1 MMMGLHFMKDVPFR
15 VVYIHALIRDQRGQK
30 MSKSKGNVIDPLELI
45 DEYGADA
52 LRFTMAAM
60 AAQGRDVKVDP
71 QRIEGYRN
79 FTTKLWNASRFAEL
93 NGCVTVAGFDPSANK
108 ETLNRWIAHE
118 IQKASREV
126 TEAIEAYK
134 FNDAANALYR
144 FIWNIYCD
152 WYLELVKPILGGPD
166 GPAKV
171 ETRAMVAWVRDEIFK
186 MLHPFMPFITEEL
199 WRVTAEQGPPR
210 DSLLALAPWPTHAR
224 LSDHAAE
231 NEIGWVIDIV
241 TAIRSVRAEMN
252 LTVATELP
260 VVLAGVS
267 PETDARAGRWA
278 DMIRRLARLSSL
290 SVAKAVPPGSI
301 QLVVRGEVV
310 ALPLKG
316 VIDFAA
322 EQARLQ
328 KEIARVDADIA
339 RVDSK
344 LNNPKFIQNAA
355 EEIVEGE
362 REKRQEAESRRA
374 RIMEALERLKG
385 AA

>member
-1 MMMGLHFMKDVPFR
+1 
-15 VVYIHALIRDQRGQK
+15 
-30 MSKSKGNVIDPLELI
+30 MSKSKGNVIDPLGVI
-45 DEYGADA
+45 DEFGADA
-52 LRFTMAAM
+52 LRFTLARA
-60 AAQGRDVKVDP
+60 AAQGHDIKLGP
-71 QRIEGYRN
+71 QSVENNRN
-79 FTTKLWNASRFAEL
+79 FTTKLWNAARFAEM
-93 NGCVTVAGFDPSANK
+93 NESVTVAGFDPTSNM

-118 IQKASREV
+118 TQKASHEV

-152 WYLELVKPILGGPD
+152 WYLELVKPVLVGPD
-166 GPAKV
+166 GPAKT
-171 ETRAMVAWVRDEIFK
+171 ETRAMVAWVRDEILK
-186 MLHPFMPFITEEL
+186 MLHPFMPFVTEEL
-199 WRVTAEQGPPR
+199 WRVTAEQGPAR
-210 DSLLALAPWPTHAR
+210 EGLLALAPWPAYAR

-231 NEIGWVIDIV
+231 NEIGWVIDVV

-260 VVLAGVS
+260 VVLANVS

-278 DMIRRLARLSSL
+278 DVIRRLARLSSL

-301 QLVVRGEVV
+301 QLDVRGEVM

-322 EQARLQ
+322 EEARLQ
-328 KEIARVDADIA
+328 KEIARVDSDIA
-339 RVDSK
+339 RVDAK

-362 REKRQEAESRRA
+362 REKREEAEGRRA
-374 RIMEALERLKG
+374 RILEALERLKG